1 MNKIKN
7 LKIALFAVL
16 MVVVGVGFSSC
27 DKNDLEP
34 VPTTSEQQ
42 IDVPMGMTRISEAT
56 NSRSWSSVS
65 NTIKNRYYN
74 AYQHASRYSYANVE
88 NNPIPVGFY
97 AAFNA
102 TYNEE
107 YGFLIGDLQGL
118 CGMYTSRTKFKS
130 YYDLPDEAS
139 DFKAHIR
146 SFVTN
151 KARPV
156 VIYAKSQPWTNLEIE
171 HNALTVWAVSDGYV
185 RVTKISDRPNQTF
198 GYNNIIEL
206 SWQQLFNKAIEISET
221 SVANVA
227 FMDSR
232 IY

>member
-1 MNKIKN
+1 MKTKF
-7 LKIALFAVL
+7 ALLAVLISFAVVTL
-16 MVVVGVGFSSC
+16 LSSC
-27 DKNDLEP
+27 DKSMDEP
-34 VPTTSEQQ
+34 LMPVVASEQQ
-42 IDVPMGMTRISEAT
+42 IDNSMVTTRT
-56 NSRSWSSVS
+56 DQLMDSRSWSSVS

-74 AYQHASRYSYANVE
+74 AYQHASRYSYTNVE
-88 NNPIPVGFY
+88 NNPVPVGFY

-102 TYNEE
+102 IYNEE
-107 YGFLIGDLQGL
+107 YGFLVGDLQDL

-130 YYDLPDEAS
+130 YYDSPDEFS

-156 VIYAKSQPWTNLEIE
+156 VIYAKSQPWTNLGIE
-171 HNALTVWAVSDGYV
+171 YNALTVWAVSDGYV

-206 SWQQLFNKAIEISET
+206 SWQQLFNKAIEISAVD
-221 SVANVA
+221 VANVA